1 MFQSIILAG
10 GFGTRLKS
18 ISGDIPKP
26 MVIVGGEPFLYMLM
40 RRLEEQ
46 GCEHIVVSLYY
57 RSEYIIEKIEHDKPV
72 SCRVSFCVEETPLGT
87 GGAIKKSSSLISAN
101 SFVVLNGDTLCDID
115 YSKLLTAAL
124 DVDLIIAA
132 AGVSDVSRYGRLVI
146 DEGKNIIE
154 LNEKNKTGPGLIN
167 AGTYVVNTN
176 DIQNITK
183 TSFSFEHDFL
193 PNFRGRLKA
202 FLVHGEFVDIGVPLD
217 YTYACQKFS

>member
-1 MFQSIILAG
+1 MFQSVILAG

-46 GCEHIVVSLYY
+46 GCEHIVVSLHY

-115 YSKLLTAAL
+115 YSELLTAAL

-154 LNEKNKTGPGLIN
+154 LNEKNNTGPGLIN
-167 AGTYVVNTN
+167 AGTYVVNTK
-176 DIQNITK
+176 DIQNVTK

-193 PNFRGRLKA
+193 PHFRGRIKA
-202 FLVHGEFVDIGVPLD
+202 LLVHGEFVDIGVPLD
-217 YTYACQKFS
+217 YNYACKKFS